1 MLSATTMTA
10 GKRRLKDR
18 ITRIAE
24 NRQTRSAALM
34 AVIALAAMAC
44 AVTFTGAK
52 DGTAATTP

>member
-1 MLSATTMTA
+1 MTA

-34 AVIALAAMAC
+34 AVLALAAMVC

-52 DGTAATTP
+52 ADGTDTGETVP